1 MPGLSKCYIDIISS
15 QLSRA
20 QILQYCEDLRPES
33 LRRLATLCRAV
44 LQLTAFAVT
53 TAMSFAVRAQIHTS
67 PNDGP
72 ELGVR

>member
-15 QLSRA
+15 QLSRE
-20 QILQYCEDLRPES
+20 QIQQYCEYLRPTKS
-33 LRRLATLCRAV
+33 LRRLATLCRAA
-44 LQLTAFAVT
+44 LQLSSKTHRGRYCK
-53 TAMSFAVRAQIHTS
+53 SRAQIHTN